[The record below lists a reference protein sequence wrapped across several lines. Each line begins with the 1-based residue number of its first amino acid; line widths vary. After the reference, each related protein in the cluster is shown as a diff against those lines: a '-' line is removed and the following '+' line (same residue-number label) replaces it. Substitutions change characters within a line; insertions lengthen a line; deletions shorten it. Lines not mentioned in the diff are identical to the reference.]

1 MKLRREKQNK
11 NQLIIILGLEI
22 DQKIDEMIRFISK
35 KILIEN
41 NSVRNRWEIATDS
54 INIKY

>member
-1 MKLRREKQNK
+1 MRKEKQKK
-11 NQLIIILGLEI
+11 NQWIIILGLEI

-35 KILIEN
+35 KMIEN
-41 NSVRNRWEIATDS
+41 NSVRNRWWEIATDF